1 MHLSGFPVCLSSVF
15 TGESRAAQDEQTAS
29 RPLASVLLKGPL
41 KAFCDSVSLSVT
53 LPKEAGPPGAGALGP
68 RGGAGASLEAP
79 GGRAFCI
86 RAPESLSDPR
96 RLPPG
101 PSSPQE
107 SRGLASEGHLRRAS
121 WSLAAGWPPTGTQAV
136 PAASLPLSHHGAQRP
151 SGWGRSLQTSLG

>member
-68 RGGAGASLEAP
+68 RGGAGGIAGGTRWP
-79 GGRAFCI
+79 GLLYPSPGILI
-86 RAPESLSDPR
+86 R
-96 RLPPG
+96 
-101 PSSPQE
+101 PQE
-107 SRGLASEGHLRRAS
+107 AAS
-121 WSLAAGWPPTGTQAV
+121 WSFLSSGKQGAG
-136 PAASLPLSHHGAQRP
+136 L
-151 SGWGRSLQTSLG
+151 